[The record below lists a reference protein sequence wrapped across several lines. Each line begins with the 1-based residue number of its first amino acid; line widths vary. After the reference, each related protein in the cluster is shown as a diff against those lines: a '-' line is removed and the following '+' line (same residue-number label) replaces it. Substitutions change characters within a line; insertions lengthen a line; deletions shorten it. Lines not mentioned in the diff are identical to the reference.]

1 MAAQYSMC
9 TLQYLYSPKKQ
20 PLTILELR
28 RKKRWCLCILPQ
40 YNANLIQPMH
50 KLQEKPYFC
59 NICPSGNDIVYALC
73 YEVTPVLDWDL
84 LAMEAR
90 GENIIKKRL

>member
-9 TLQYLYSPKKQ
+9 TLQYLFSPKKQ

-28 RKKRWCLCILPQ
+28 RKKKDGVCAF
-40 YNANLIQPMH
+40 YHNTMH

-84 LAMEAR
+84 LAMEAL
-90 GENIIKKRL
+90 GEYHWKEIMKRLPL